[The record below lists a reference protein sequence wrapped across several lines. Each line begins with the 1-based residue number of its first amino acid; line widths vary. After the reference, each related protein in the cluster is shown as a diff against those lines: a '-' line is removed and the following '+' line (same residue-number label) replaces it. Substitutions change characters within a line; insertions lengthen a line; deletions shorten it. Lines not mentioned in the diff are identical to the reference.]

1 MHCHAL
7 TTATQADQALVTMR
21 KKRQQDE
28 LTGETEHKERGQ
40 LSELASVQYPVLQ
53 HFDTS
58 VDLLCMK
65 AFIRM
70 LAFC

>member
-28 LTGETEHKERGQ
+28 LTGETERKER
-40 LSELASVQYPVLQ
+40 VQYPVLQ

-58 VDLLCMK
+58 VDLSCMK

>member
-28 LTGETEHKERGQ
+28 LTGETERKERGQ

-58 VDLLCMK
+58 VDLSRMK